1 MRTVIL
7 NTTVKIL
14 MPLFFLFS
22 MFLLFRGHN
31 LPGGG
36 FIGGLLAAIALF
48 LHSIVFGVD
57 ETLKSYRLNP
67 RKLIASGLLA
77 ALVSV
82 LISLFKG
89 LTLFTGLWSNIQL
102 PLIGKLGTPM
112 LFDIGVYLVVVGVVL
127 NITFVLKRNL

>member
-7 NTTVKIL
+7 HTTVRLL

-22 MFLLFRGHN
+22 IFLLFRGHN

-48 LHSIVFGVD
+48 LHSVVFGVD
-57 ETLKSYRLNP
+57 ATLKRYYLNP
-67 RKLIASGLLA
+67 RKIIAAGLLT

-82 LISLFKG
+82 LISLFMG
-89 LTLFTGLWSNIQL
+89 LTLFTGVWSSFQV

-127 NITFVLKRNL
+127 NITFVLTES

>member
-1 MRTVIL
+1 MRTIIL
-7 NTTVKIL
+7 HIAVKLL

-22 MFLLFRGHN
+22 VFLLFRGHN

-48 LHSIVFGVD
+48 LHSVVFGFNA
-57 ETLKSYRLNP
+57 TLKRYHLNA
-67 RKLIASGLLA
+67 RKLMASGLLV

-82 LISLFKG
+82 LVSLFKG
-89 LTLFTGLWSNIQL
+89 LTLFTGVWSSFQL

-127 NITFVLKRNL
+127 NITFVLTKD

>member
-112 LFDIGVYLVVVGVVL
+112 
-127 NITFVLKRNL
+127 

>member
-7 NTTVKIL
+7 HTTVRLL
-14 MPLFFLFS
+14 MPLFFIFS
-22 MFLLFRGHN
+22 VLLLFRGHN

-48 LHSIVFGVD
+48 LHSVVFGVD
-57 ETLKSYRLNP
+57 ETLKRYRLNP
-67 RKLIASGLLA
+67 RIIIAVGLLA

-82 LISLFKG
+82 LISLFLG
-89 LTLFTGLWSNIQL
+89 LTLFTGVWSTFQL

-112 LFDIGVYLVVVGVVL
+112 LFDIGVYLVVVGVIL
-127 NITFVLKRNL
+127 NITFVLTEN

>member
-7 NTTVKIL
+7 QTTVKLL

-22 MFLLFRGHN
+22 VFLLFRGHN

-48 LHSIVFGVD
+48 LHTMVFGV
-57 ETLKSYRLNP
+57 EATLKRYHLDA
-67 RKLIASGLLA
+67 RKLIAIGMLV

-82 LISLFKG
+82 LISLFIG
-89 LTLFTGLWSNIQL
+89 ITLFTGVWSSFQL

-127 NITFVLKRNL
+127 NITFVLTEN

>member
-7 NTTVKIL
+7 HTTVRLL

-22 MFLLFRGHN
+22 IFLLFRGHN

-48 LHSIVFGVD
+48 LHSVVFGVD
-57 ETLKSYRLNP
+57 ATLKRYHLNP
-67 RKLIASGLLA
+67 RKIIAAGLLT

-82 LISLFKG
+82 LISLFMG
-89 LTLFTGLWSNIQL
+89 LTLFTGVWSSFQV
-102 PLIGKLGTPM
+102 PLIDKLGTPM

-127 NITFVLKRNL
+127 NITSVLTES